1 MSAGWSAR
9 LQRVLVLG
17 VAASMLSV
25 GSGFAQQQPG
35 GTPPPGGAEPGVPP
49 GTQQENPPDTR
60 PGPPFELEAGYAL
73 TNVARNIQGIVVGV
87 AADPSG
93 NVYYVTNTCP
103 TVDREAFT
111 AQRTMQDAYNGLST
125 FGYSQ
130 LVRIAPDGSQT
141 VLLNEQ
147 QGQLKCSVNGLTY
160 HNGKLYLPVMGQMIE
175 YDVASQASKVILDN
189 LPWGDHYVDRVTF
202 GPDGKGY
209 FGIGTASGTT
219 AIDDGSM
226 SAFTTSWSSTRFS
239 PPTLYPRRSKPKP
252 AQVRRPSS
260 PSSSSHVSILL
271 NSLKS
276 IIRKKVSCGVVG
288 RSSR

>member
-93 NVYYVTNTCP
+93 NVYYVTTRDN
-103 TVDREAFT
+103 
-111 AQRTMQDAYNGLST
+111 AQRLIREGSVKPVSGAKP
-125 FGYSQ
+125 
-130 LVRIAPDGSQT
+130 VAPAT
-141 VLLNEQ
+141 PA
-147 QGQLKCSVNGLTY
+147 
-160 HNGKLYLPVMGQMIE
+160 GK
-175 YDVASQASKVILDN
+175 
-189 LPWGDHYVDRVTF
+189 
-202 GPDGKGY
+202 
-209 FGIGTASGTT
+209 
-219 AIDDGSM
+219 
-226 SAFTTSWSSTRFS
+226 
-239 PPTLYPRRSKPKP
+239 
-252 AQVRRPSS
+252 
-260 PSSSSHVSILL
+260 
-271 NSLKS
+271 
-276 IIRKKVSCGVVG
+276 
-288 RSSR
+288 